1 MQKRFTI
8 IGGGI
13 AGLTA
18 AIALRQ
24 RGIDPFIFEA
34 APELRPVG
42 AGIGL
47 GANAIR
53 ALAALGI
60 EKGIVAKGQF
70 LDGLSFRTDKDSLL
84 THADTTRVSRAYGQD
99 NFVIH
104 RADLHEQLLSHLDP
118 SMIFTGKAL
127 ESLEIASAAN
137 PGYPASLPGTT
148 GSTPT
153 EAANPVQHAS
163 QPGITGIPP
172 GPGQSSNLLQSPIRL
187 HFHDGSEHETD
198 YLIAADGI
206 HSAVRRAVLPE
217 VVPRY
222 AGYTCWRCVV
232 PEGTTIAREV
242 EEILGR
248 AGRFGIIPLP
258 NGRVYWFACINAP
271 AQDARM
277 KAMTTAELSEIF
289 AGYPERVQKLL
300 KASEGLPLI
309 WGDIADLPTTHRFH
323 HGNIVLIGD
332 AAHATTPNMGQGAC
346 QAIEDAVILAAELS
360 RHTDPQDAFRAYEN
374 RRLARTRMIIRRSRT
389 LGNMAQL
396 QNPVLIG
403 LRNAVFRCTPAAVF
417 RRQLKILYSVDLS

>member
-1 MQKRFTI
+1 MKKRFTI

-24 RGIDPFIFEA
+24 RGIDPLIFEA
-34 APELRPVG
+34 APELKPVG

-53 ALAALGI
+53 ALALLGI

-70 LDGLSFRTDKDSLL
+70 LDGLSFRTEKDSLL
-84 THADTTRVSRAYGQD
+84 THADTARVSRAFGQD

-118 SMIFTGKAL
+118 SRIFTGKML
-127 ESLEIASAAN
+127 HSLTIADATN
-137 PGYPASLPGTT
+137 PRRPISSPGVT
-148 GSTPT
+148 G
-153 EAANPVQHAS
+153 N
-163 QPGITGIPP
+163 IP
-172 GPGQSSNLLQSPIRL
+172 GPGESSHAFQSPIHL
-187 HFHDGSEHETD
+187 TFHDGSQHETD

-206 HSAVRRAVLPE
+206 HSAVRRAILPD
-217 VVPRY
+217 VQPRY

-232 PEGTTIAREV
+232 PEGTAIAREV

-258 NGRVYWFACINAP
+258 GKRVYWFACINAP

-277 KAMTTAELSEIF
+277 KVMTTAELSKIF
-289 AGYPERVQKLL
+289 AGYPERVQALL

-323 HGNIVLIGD
+323 HGPIVLIGD

-360 RHTDPQDAFRAYEN
+360 RNTDPQDAFRAFDN
-374 RRLARTRMIIRRSRT
+374 RRQERTRMIIRRSRA

-403 LRNAVFRCTPAAVF
+403 LRNAVFRCTPTAVF

>member
-24 RGIDPFIFEA
+24 RGIDPVIFEA

-127 ESLEIASAAN
+127 ESLEISPAAT
-137 PGYPASLPGTT
+137 PGFPGSPQGITANAPAAG
-148 GSTPT
+148 
-153 EAANPVQHAS
+153 EAANP
-163 QPGITGIPP
+163 
-172 GPGQSSNLLQSPIRL
+172 LQSPIRL
-187 HFHDGSEHETD
+187 HFRDGSEHETD

-206 HSAVRRAVLPE
+206 HSAVRRAILPE

-232 PEGTTIAREV
+232 PEGATIAREV

-277 KAMTTAELSEIF
+277 KAMTTAGLSEIF
-289 AGYPERVQKLL
+289 AGYPQRVQTLL

-323 HGNIVLIGD
+323 HGNIVLTGD

-346 QAIEDAVILAAELS
+346 QAIEDAVVLAAELS

-389 LGNMAQL
+389 LGIMAQL